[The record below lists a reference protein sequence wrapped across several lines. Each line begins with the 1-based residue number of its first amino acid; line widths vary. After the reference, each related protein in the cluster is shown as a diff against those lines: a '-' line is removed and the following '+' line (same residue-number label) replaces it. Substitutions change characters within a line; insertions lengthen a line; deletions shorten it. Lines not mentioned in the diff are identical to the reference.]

1 MGLKKY
7 EIVSSSR
14 DTIVLQKAASPI
26 KKAWFIPDENTDF
39 EKLCLLRMEFT
50 SPPKGP
56 VTIALWARYKGTEY
70 DLDHK
75 REIKV
80 TGTVSEE
87 HLSLYYVDKHQ
98 ANIVNNGEKDAKA
111 YYYAKITANGA
122 VCKSEYLEM
131 PIAGIV
137 YKKGDYDDTAATDAK
152 HPKNGDNYKAGK
164 GITVLQRMLI
174 SSKFLDITSPTGSY
188 GPKTEEA
195 VKAFQTSALGKER
208 QKRGVLINGSVSFKG
223 KTDGVA
229 DISTQEEL
237 KYWSR
242 MEYCKPNST
251 PKYRFPLD
259 KKHRNKGYHSGA
271 RAFGSSRGARA
282 HAGCDLYAP
291 AGEPIYAIEDGTI
304 TNYYDYY
311 WQTFALVI
319 NHNGTLVLYGEV
331 QPPKNGHGYTGT
343 DIPPENLRSGL
354 ANNLAVRSSVKK
366 GQHIAYV
373 GQLRQLDKKT
383 NKRVNYKD
391 TMLHFEMYKG
401 NATGG
406 LTQPSN
412 KTFDNVPIKNYMR
425 RKDLLNP
432 KEYIDNMSDE

>member
-1 MGLKKY
+1 MALKKY
-7 EIVSSSR
+7 EVVSSSK
-14 DTIVLQKAASPI
+14 DTIVLQKAASPV
-26 KKAWFIPDENTDF
+26 KKAWFIPDETTDF
-39 EKLCLLRMEFT
+39 EKICLLRMEFA
-50 SPPKGP
+50 SLPKGA
-56 VTIALWARYKGTEY
+56 VTIALWAKYKGTDY
-70 DLDHK
+70 DINHK
-75 REIKV
+75 QEFQV
-80 TGTVSEE
+80 SGTVSEE
-87 HLSLYYVDKHQ
+87 YVPLYYVNNHQ
-98 ANIVNNGEKDAKA
+98 ADIVNKGEKEAKA
-111 YYYAKITANGA
+111 YYYVKITANGA
-122 VCKSEYLEM
+122 ECKSELLEM
-131 PIAGIV
+131 PITAQV
-137 YKKGDYDDTAATDAK
+137 YKKDNYDDTAATNAK
-152 HPKNGDNYKAGK
+152 NPKSGANYKAGK

-208 QKRGVLINGSVSFKG
+208 QKRGVLLNVSVSFKG
-223 KTDGVA
+223 NADGIA
-229 DISTQEEL
+229 DIATQEEL

-251 PKYRFPLD
+251 PKFRFPLD
-259 KKHRNKGYHSGA
+259 KKHRNTGYHSGA

-311 WQTFALVI
+311 WQTFALVV
-319 NHNGTLVLYGEV
+319 NHNGTIVLYGEV
-331 QPPKNGHGYTGT
+331 QPPKSGHGYTGT
-343 DIPPENLRSGL
+343 DIPSENLRNGL
-354 ANNLAVRSSVKK
+354 ANNLSVGSSVKK

-383 NKRVNYKD
+383 SKRVNYKD

-401 NATGG
+401 NATGN

-412 KTFDNVPIKNYMR
+412 KTFDNVPMKNYMR

-432 KEYIDNMSDE
+432 KEYIDNMSNE